1 MSQRSNESSP
11 VNPVPV
17 LLFDGECAFCN
28 GCVRWLLKHERS
40 PRYSFAPLQS
50 AAALPLLAA
59 HDVAQGDLSSMVVID
74 GGQLYR
80 KSDAALHLLRET
92 HWPWRSLRVLAVIPR
107 VLRDAVYDFIGAHRY
122 RWWGRAEHCV
132 MADPAWQSRLLA
144 PPDSQRSSNAFTA
157 PGQAQLND

>member
-1 MSQRSNESSP
+1 MSQVPVNHEPSP
-11 VNPVPV
+11 VSQAPV

-28 GCVRWLLKHERS
+28 GCVLWLLKHERS

-59 HDVAQGDLSSMVVID
+59 HGKAQGDLSSMVVID

-92 HWPWRSLRVLAVIPR
+92 RLPWRMLRVFAVIPR
-107 VLRDAVYDFIGAHRY
+107 VLRDAIYDFIGAHRY

-132 MADPAWQSRLLA
+132 MADPLWQSRLLE
-144 PPDSQRSSNAFTA
+144 PPDSPLSVNAFM
-157 PGQAQLND
+157 PQNQAN